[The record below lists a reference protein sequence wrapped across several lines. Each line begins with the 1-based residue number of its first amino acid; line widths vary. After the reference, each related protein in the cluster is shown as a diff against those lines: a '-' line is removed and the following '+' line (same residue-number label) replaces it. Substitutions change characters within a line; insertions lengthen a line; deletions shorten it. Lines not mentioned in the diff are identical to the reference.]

1 MDKSPTGCSICDTN
15 ARFASSRRGARM
27 SDPTYH
33 LDQLNTIEHPQA
45 DRLDNWM
52 AYVTGH
58 HGALSYSFS
67 RSSHDFVGASRTAR
81 AGDYKLVE
89 FTSHTASYRRTS
101 RHLRDGDFGNRVS
114 LIIPVT
120 GAAVV
125 EQSDT
130 QITLAPGQLG
140 VISMARPLMLTHTN
154 HARIRMLTF
163 PHDGINDTLERTA
176 PIAGHQGRTALA
188 AVSALTSTLATHR
201 ESVTS
206 TEFLA
211 ITTRLT
217 DLLAESLHEKHDTRI
232 HRLADDARTY
242 ITNNAGN
249 HWLTPDAVAHHL
261 GCSKRTLER
270 ALHATGTTP
279 AKLIRDTR
287 LNHAHQLLTDRHNRQ
302 PIHEIATTSGFPS
315 IAAFNKAF
323 RARFQVSP
331 SRIRASGANANA
343 ARTEGSL
350 QRTERYPG

>member
-1 MDKSPTGCSICDTN
+1 
-15 ARFASSRRGARM
+15 M

-33 LDQLNTIEHPQA
+33 LDQLNTTEHPKA
-45 DRLDNWM
+45 DRLDHWM

-67 RSSHDFVGASRTAR
+67 RASHDFVGASRTAQ

-101 RHLRDGDFGNRVS
+101 RHLRTNDFGNRVS

-120 GAAVV
+120 GTAVL
-125 EQSDT
+125 EQSDA
-130 QITLAPGQLG
+130 QITLTPGQLG

-154 HARIRMLTF
+154 NARIRMLTF
-163 PHDGINDTLERTA
+163 PHDEINDTLERTA
-176 PIAGHQGRTALA
+176 PIAGNQGRTALA

-217 DLLAESLHEKHDTRI
+217 DLLAESLHEQHAPAATRI

-242 ITNNAGN
+242 ITNNAGH

-261 GCSKRTLER
+261 SCSKRTLER
-270 ALHATGTTP
+270 ALHAAGTTP

-287 LNHAHQLLTDRHNRQ
+287 LDHAHQLLTDHRNRQ
-302 PIHEIATTSGFPS
+302 TIHEIATMSGFLS
-315 IAAFNKAF
+315 IPAFNKAF
-323 RARFQVSP
+323 RARYRVPP
-331 SRIRASGANANA
+331 SHIRTSGGNADSASTDDPSKDRASS
-343 ARTEGSL
+343 RFPE
-350 QRTERYPG
+350 

>member
-1 MDKSPTGCSICDTN
+1 
-15 ARFASSRRGARM
+15 M

-33 LDQLNTIEHPQA
+33 LDQLSTTERPRA
-45 DRLDNWM
+45 DRLDSWM
-52 AYVTGH
+52 EYVTGH

-67 RSSHDFVGASRTAR
+67 RVSHDFVGVSRTAQ
-81 AGDYKLVE
+81 AGDHKLVE
-89 FTSHTASYRRTS
+89 FTSHTASYRRTP
-101 RHLRDGDFGNRVS
+101 RHLHDGDFGNRVS

-120 GAAVV
+120 GAAVL

-163 PHDGINDTLERTA
+163 PHDEINDILERTA
-176 PIAGHQGRTALA
+176 PIAGHKGRTALA
-188 AVSALTSTLATHR
+188 AVAALTSTLATHR

-211 ITTRLT
+211 ISTRLT
-217 DLLAESLHEKHDTRI
+217 DLLAEFLHEQHASAATRI

-242 ITNNAGN
+242 IANNAG
-249 HWLTPDAVAHHL
+249 HQWLNPDTVAEHL

-270 ALHATGTTP
+270 ALHPTGTTP

-287 LNHAHQLLTDRHNRQ
+287 LDHAHRLLADQRNEQT
-302 PIHEIATTSGFPS
+302 IHEIATTSGFLS
-315 IAAFNKAF
+315 IPAFNKAF
-323 RARFQVSP
+323 RARYGVPP
-331 SRIRASGANANA
+331 SHIRAAGLSGEA
-343 ARTEGSL
+343 ARIGRP
-350 QRTERYPG
+350 QPD